1 MKQRFSALDITA
13 IGAELREEII
23 GCRLNNIHDLSSRSF
38 LLKFG
43 KQDKKYSLVI
53 ESGFRVHLTKF
64 QRENAQLSGFVSK
77 LRKHI
82 KSRRLTNVSQLD
94 TDRVLVFT
102 FGGGE
107 NDQDPSWTYYLV
119 CEFFAAGN
127 VLLLDGSHKILSL
140 LRVVTF
146 DKNQVYAVGQ
156 QYKLD
161 QSRLTHNVGN
171 HQKMPQMTFEKLTQL
186 LEEVAETSKAEK
198 NAASQKPNG
207 KQPKPIT
214 FRKALTVRLGEYGN
228 ALVEHCI
235 RQSNLDPL
243 LPADQLSADEDK
255 KKELLSA
262 FQEADGILSSMVKPP
277 VKGYIFSTQQSVLA
291 DPSASSTEEKKH
303 VLMYEDFHPFKP
315 LQLVQANRVCSE
327 FHSYNECVDEFFS
340 SLETQKMEKRAHD
353 RVMTAERRIHSAKDD
368 QEKKIKGLQEVQQ
381 VSALKAEAI
390 ETNSELVEA
399 VASYINNLLNQG
411 MDWLD
416 IEKLIQ
422 VQKRRNPVAA
432 CIVLPLKLKHNS
444 VDIMLP
450 NPIALSESADDD
462 YELSDE
468 EELEADSSEKPKQNV
483 SNVVVEID
491 LSLGAYANA
500 RRHYEKRREAIV
512 KETKTLEAASKALKN
527 TQKRIEQDLKRSTNA
542 EHQKIL
548 PTRKA
553 FFFEKFHWFFSSEG
567 YLVMGGRD
575 AQQNEL
581 LFTRYCN
588 AGDVFVCADL
598 PKSSVVIVKNRN
610 ANDPL
615 PPNTLQQ
622 AGSLA
627 LASSKAWDSKTV
639 ISAWWVQID
648 QVSKTGYAGD
658 VLPAG
663 SFAIRGSKHYLPP
676 TVLTMGY
683 GILWLLDEQS
693 TERHCKKRVESEVQ
707 NTEQRISELKIDEV
721 QVEASQP
728 GDVSVLDTP
737 TLKDSVDEA
746 ASEISKSQNVF
757 DHDVHIVSEKRGK
770 KGSKPITAKKPSAK
784 ERREVR
790 KQKKQTALEE
800 ASKKP
805 VSIEDA
811 SDPQAILAIL
821 KQKKKQKS
829 SDIPS
834 PPEPKVEEELE
845 IQKEESE
852 TNTED
857 LDKSLENTFKGS
869 KETGRNEKDI
879 TELNSQRTE
888 KKKKQT
894 TIERE
899 DMTQDLYEEMLYARD
914 ALTPSPDAEDV
925 VVNAVPTFAP
935 YSTMVRFNLKV
946 KVTPGSGKV
955 GKSARESINYFIK
968 ALGKPASDE
977 VKILENL
984 KDGEIVAPFSV
995 NRLRVVFGSGTNSK
1009 KSKK

>member
-23 GCRLNNIHDLSSRSF
+23 GCRLNNIHDLNSRTF

-64 QRENAQLSGFVSK
+64 QRENAQLSGFVTK

-127 VLLLDGSHKILSL
+127 ILLLDGSHKILSL

-156 QYKLD
+156 HYNLD
-161 QSRLTHNVGN
+161 QSRLTHNMGN
-171 HQKMPQMTFEKLTQL
+171 QQKMPQMTAEKLTQL
-186 LEEVAETSKAEK
+186 LEEVAETSKAERL
-198 NAASQKPNG
+198 AASQKPNG

-214 FRKALTVRLGEYGN
+214 LRKALTVRLGEYGN

-243 LPADQLSADEDK
+243 LPADQLSANEDK

-262 FQEADGILSSMVKPP
+262 FQAADGILSSMVKPP
-277 VKGYIFSTQQSVLA
+277 VKGYIFSTQQSILA
-291 DPSASSTEEKKH
+291 DLSVPNKEERKD

-315 LQLVQANRVCSE
+315 LQLMQANRVCSE
-327 FHSYNECVDEFFS
+327 FRSYNECVDEFFS

-353 RVMTAERRIHSAKDD
+353 RVMTAERRIHSAKDE
-368 QEKKIKGLQEVQQ
+368 QEKKIKNLQEVQH
-381 VSALKAEAI
+381 VSATKAQAI
-390 ETNSELVEA
+390 EMNSELVEA
-399 VASYINNLLNQG
+399 IASYISNLLNQG

-422 VQKRRNPVAA
+422 VQKRRSPVAA
-432 CIVLPLKLKHNS
+432 CVVLPLKLKNNA
-444 VDIMLP
+444 VNIMLP
-450 NPIALSESADDD
+450 NPNTPLDAVDDD
-462 YELSDE
+462 YALSDE
-468 EELEADSSEKPKQNV
+468 DESEAESSNQAKQEA
-483 SNVVVEID
+483 SKIVVEID

-500 RRHYEKRREAIV
+500 RRQYEKRREAIV
-512 KETKTLEAASKALKN
+512 KETKTLEASSRALKN
-527 TQKRIEQDLKRSTNA
+527 TQRRIDQDLKRSTNA
-542 EHQKIL
+542 ENQRIL

-567 YLVMGGRD
+567 YMVIGGRD

-581 LFTRYCN
+581 LFARYCN
-588 AGDVFVCADL
+588 KGDVFVCADL
-598 PKSSVVIVKNRN
+598 PKSSIVIVKNRN

-639 ISAWWVQID
+639 ISAWWVQIE

-663 SFAIRGSKHYLPP
+663 SFAIRGSKNYLPP
-676 TVLTMGY
+676 SVLTMGY

-693 TERHCKKRVESEVQ
+693 TERRCKKRAELELEDTQ
-707 NTEQRISELKIDEV
+707 QRISELKVDV
-721 QVEASQP
+721 GFEAEISQP
-728 GDVSVLDTP
+728 KEEAFVPSVTES
-737 TLKDSVDEA
+737 KDSFDETPPE
-746 ASEISKSQNVF
+746 SSKLQNVF

-770 KGSKPITAKKPSAK
+770 RGSKPITAKKPSAK
-784 ERREVR
+784 ERREAR
-790 KQKKQTALEE
+790 KKRRETALEE
-800 ASKKP
+800 SSKKP

-821 KQKKKQKS
+821 KQKKKKKS
-829 SDIPS
+829 TETPS
-834 PPEPKVEEELE
+834 TPEAEKPEV
-845 IQKEESE
+845 QREESE
-852 TNTED
+852 SNPED
-857 LDKSLENTFKGS
+857 ADKNSENTS
-869 KETGRNEKDI
+869 KEVKETTHDKDDQA
-879 TELNSQRTE
+879 TLKPQRSE
-888 KKKKQT
+888 KKHKQAKL
-894 TIERE
+894 ERE
-899 DMTQDLYEEMLYARD
+899 DMSQELYEEMLYARD
-914 ALTPSPDAEDV
+914 ALTPTPDATDTI
-925 VVNAVPTFAP
+925 VNAVPTFAP
-935 YSTMVRFNLKV
+935 YSAMAKFNLKV
-946 KVTPGSGKV
+946 KVTPGSAKV
-955 GKSARESINYFIK
+955 GKSARESIAYFTK
-968 ALGKPASDE
+968 ALGKPSSNE

-995 NRLRVVFGSGTNSK
+995 NRLRVVFGSGLNSK